1 MAFGLF
7 KNSNNSSGTP
17 AFDAVRQIGDPV
29 LRAQAAP
36 VIEFDDRLKALEK
49 RMIDTMYA
57 EEGVGLA
64 APQIGV
70 SLAMFVMDCEGIEAT
85 VCNPE
90 LTIDSEE
97 LLIEN
102 EGCLSVAGKRKDR
115 ERFAEATVTG
125 QDINGDPITVSA
137 SGYAARCLQHE
148 YDHLQ
153 GRLYCDPVRSGI
165 QES

>member
-7 KNSNNSSGTP
+7 KGGNDNAGTP

-29 LRAQAAP
+29 LRAKATE
-36 VIEFDDRLKALEK
+36 VTEFDDRLKALES

-85 VCNPE
+85 VCNPI
-90 LTIDSEE
+90 LTIQGEE
-97 LLIEN
+97 VVVEN
-102 EGCLSVAGKRKDR
+102 EGCLSVAGKRADR
-115 ERFAEATVTG
+115 ERFVYATVTG
-125 QDINGDPITVSA
+125 QDVNGDPITVSA
-137 SGYAARCLQHE
+137 EGYAARCLQHE
-148 YDHLQ
+148 FDHLQ
-153 GRLYCDPVRSGI
+153 GRLYCDPVR
-165 QES
+165 

>member
-7 KNSNNSSGTP
+7 GGDKNGSGKQAGAP
-17 AFDAVRQIGDPV
+17 AFDEVRQIGDPV
-29 LRAQAAP
+29 LRAKAAE
-36 VIEFDDRLKALEK
+36 VTEFDGRLKALEK

-70 SLAMFVMDCEGIEAT
+70 SLAMFVMDCEGVEAT
-85 VCNPE
+85 VCNPV
-90 LTIDSEE
+90 LTIDDEE

-102 EGCLSVAGKRKDR
+102 EGCLSVVGKRADR
-115 ERFAEATVTG
+115 ERFAKATVTG

-137 SGYAARCLQHE
+137 EGYAARCLQHE

-153 GRLYCDPVRSGI
+153 GRLYCDPGR
-165 QES
+165 

>member
-7 KNSNNSSGTP
+7 KGEQENTGTP

-29 LRAQAAP
+29 LRAKAAE
-36 VIEFDDRLKALEK
+36 VTKFDDRLKALEA

-57 EEGVGLA
+57 ENGVGLA

-70 SLAMFVMDCEGIEAT
+70 SLAMFVMDCDDVVAT
-85 VCNPE
+85 VCNPV

-97 LLIEN
+97 VLIEN
-102 EGCLSVAGKRKDR
+102 EGCLSVAGKREDR

-137 SGYAARCLQHE
+137 EGYAARCLQHE

-153 GRLYCDPVRSGI
+153 GRLYCDPVR
-165 QES
+165 